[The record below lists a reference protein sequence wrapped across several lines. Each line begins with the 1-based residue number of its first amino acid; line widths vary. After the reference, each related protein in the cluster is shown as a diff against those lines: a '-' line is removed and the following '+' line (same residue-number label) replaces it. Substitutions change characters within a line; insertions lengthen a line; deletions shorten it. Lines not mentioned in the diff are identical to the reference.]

1 MPTAIEKITAPE
13 EEDLLFRLLRQ
24 LDREPEASQRS
35 TAAALGISLGR
46 LNAVLRATAAAG
58 LVKITERAGPDRRQR
73 FAYSITARGAAE
85 QSRLRD
91 EFLAR
96 KFAEY
101 DALHAELTGTTSG
114 LTPSKAR
121 TKPMQPIH
129 APIPE
134 LYVSYESAQK
144 LKVEAA
150 DLPSWDLTPR
160 QICDLELLMNGGF
173 NPLKGFLG
181 QEDYDSVVETM
192 RLADG
197 TLWPMPITLDI
208 SESFAATIEEGQ
220 DIALRDQEGVILAIL
235 SVSDKWTPN
244 KANEAEK
251 VFGADDIAHPAV
263 NYLHNVAGPV
273 YLGGPIIG
281 IQQPVHYD
289 FRARRD
295 TPNELRAFFR
305 KLGWR
310 KIVAFQTR
318 NPLHRAH
325 QELTFR
331 AAKESQANLLIHP
344 VVGMTKP
351 GDIDHF
357 TRVRCYEAVL
367 DQYPASTTTMS
378 LLNLAMRMAGPRE
391 AVWHGL
397 IRKNHGVT
405 HFIVGRDHAGPG
417 KNSAGEDFYG
427 PYDAQELFREY
438 EAEIGVEMLPFK
450 HMVFVQDRAQYEPV
464 DEIADKDTVTILNIS
479 GTELRRRLAEGLE
492 IPDWFSFPDVVAEL
506 RRTRPPRSKQ
516 GFTVFFTGFSGSG
529 KSTIAN
535 ALMVKLMEM
544 GGRPTTLLDGDIV
557 RKNLSSELGF
567 SKEHRDLNIRRI
579 GYVASEITKNGGIAI
594 CAPIA
599 PYAATRRAVRE
610 EIEQFGAFVEVHVA
624 TSIEE
629 CERRDRKGLYKL
641 AREGK
646 IKEFTGISDPYDVPE
661 SPELRI
667 DTETVDVD
675 YCAQQVLLKLESLG
689 LIAAT

>member
-1 MPTAIEKITAPE
+1 MPPSYDKTATEQ
-13 EEDLLFRLLRQ
+13 EDQLFRLLRQ
-24 LDREPEASQRS
+24 LDRAPDAAQRV
-35 TAAALGISLGR
+35 TAAAIGVSLGR
-46 LNAVLRATAAAG
+46 LNSLLRQATDRG
-58 LVKITERAGPDRRQR
+58 LVRITDRDGPDRRAR
-73 FAYSITARGAAE
+73 FGYAVTARGAAE
-85 QSRLRD
+85 MNRLTTR
-91 EFLAR
+91 FLAR

-101 DALHAELTGTTSG
+101 DALHAELTGAASG
-114 LTPSKAR
+114 LSPFTSR
-121 TKPMQPIH
+121 THAMQNNL

-134 LYVSYESAQK
+134 LYVSYDSAQK

-150 DLPSWDLTPR
+150 NLTSWDLTPR

-181 QEDYDSVVETM
+181 QADYDGVVETM

-197 TLWPMPITLDI
+197 TLWPMPITLDV
-208 SESFAATIEEGQ
+208 SETFADTVEIGQ
-220 DIALRDQEGVILAIL
+220 DIALRDQEGVILGTMT
-235 SVSDKWTPN
+235 VTDKWVPN
-244 KANEAEK
+244 KAREAEK
-251 VFGADDIAHPAV
+251 VFGADDLAHPAV
-263 NYLHNVAGPV
+263 NYLHHTAGKV
-273 YLGGPIIG
+273 YLGGPVVG

-295 TPNELRAFFR
+295 TPNELRAYFR

-310 KIVAFQTR
+310 RVVAFQTR

-331 AAKESQANLLIHP
+331 AAKEAQANLLIHP

-351 GDIDHF
+351 GDVDHF

-367 DQYPASTTTMS
+367 DKYPGSTTHMS

-397 IRKNHGVT
+397 IRANHGCT

-417 KNSAGEDFYG
+417 KNSHGEDFYG
-427 PYDAQELFREY
+427 PYDAQDLFKQY
-438 EAEIGVEMLPFK
+438 ESEIGLEMVPFK
-450 HMVFVQDRAQYEPV
+450 QMVYVQERAQYEPR
-464 DEIADKDTVTILNIS
+464 DEVEEGATILDIS

-492 IPDWFSFPDVVAEL
+492 IPDWFSFPEVVAEL
-506 RRTRPPRSKQ
+506 RRTRPPRSRQ

-544 GGRPTTLLDGDIV
+544 GGRPVTLLDGDIV

-579 GYVASEITKNGGIAI
+579 GFVASEITKNGGIAI

-610 EIEQFGAFVEVHVA
+610 EIEQFGAFIEVHVA

-661 SPELRI
+661 NPEMRI
-667 DTETVDVD
+667 ETESVEVDN
-675 YCAQQVLLKLESLG
+675 CAQQVLLKLESMG
-689 LIAAT
+689 LIAAD